1 VGGYVTSSL
10 MSHGLG
16 TGLRVWDWELSMLY
30 MYTVMQPR
38 LAWLEIITIGIVRV
52 SLEVHSAQGGQKGNL
67 RYEEATIVE

>member
-38 LAWLEIITIGIVRV
+38 LAWLEIITMGL
-52 SLEVHSAQGGQKGNL
+52 LE
-67 RYEEATIVE
+67 YP